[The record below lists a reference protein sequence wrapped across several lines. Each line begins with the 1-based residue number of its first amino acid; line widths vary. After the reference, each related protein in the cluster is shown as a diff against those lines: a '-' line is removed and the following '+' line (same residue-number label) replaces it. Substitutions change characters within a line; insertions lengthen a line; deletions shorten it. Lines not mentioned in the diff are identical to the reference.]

1 MGGNL
6 LTKGKRTKREKYIQI
21 EKEIRKYLDIEIG
34 SENYRIPRYY
44 KTKSTF
50 GDMDIIINSIYF
62 NKPKF
67 MQISFIE
74 RFINHFGIKDHKS
87 VGNVYSTVYEGLQ
100 VDFFHVD
107 INKLQTIAN
116 YMDFGIGNFIG
127 KLARTFNLKYGMD
140 GLSYVHRMRDSHDN
154 NEVYILSNYKKELNI
169 STDLEKIFKLFDL
182 DYNKWKIGFN
192 DKEDA
197 FNWIVSS
204 KYFSTYTYY
213 NQKPGTKKREKNRQE
228 FKDFISWLKT
238 NGIDRGFIFTS
249 DEARFDT
256 IKLIFPS
263 IDIEGFINDVTNEYN
278 KHKKIKESFN
288 GNTVTEIYPSLKG
301 KELGNFISKFKEYIT
316 TNYGEFNNYIINI
329 PKENIQKL
337 IKNYYNNHFIK

>member
-6 LTKGKRTKREKYIQI
+6 LTKGKRTKREKYLQI

-34 SENYRIPRYY
+34 SENYKIPRYY

-50 GDMDIIINSIYF
+50 GDMDILINSIYF

-67 MQISFIE
+67 MQISFID

-87 VGNVYSTVYEGLQ
+87 VGNVYSTVYEDLQ

-107 INKLQTIAN
+107 ISKLQTISN
-116 YMDFGIGNFIG
+116 YMDFGVGNFIG
-127 KLARTFNLKYGMD
+127 KLARTFNLKYGME
-140 GLSYVHRMRDSHDN
+140 GLSYVHRISD
-154 NEVYILSNYKKELNI
+154 SNYKKELNI

-182 DYNKWKIGFN
+182 DYNKWKTGFN

-197 FNWIVSS
+197 FNWITSS
-204 KYFSTYTYY
+204 KYFSTHTYY

-228 FKDFISWLKT
+228 FKDFISWLKS
-238 NGIDRGFIFTS
+238 NEIDRGFLFTS

-256 IKLIFPS
+256 IRLIFPN
-263 IDIEGFINDVTNEYN
+263 IDIQSFINDVTNEYN
-278 KHKKIKESFN
+278 KHMKIKESFN
-288 GNTVTEIYPSLKG
+288 GNTVTELYPNLKG

-316 TNYGEFNNYIINI
+316 NNYGDFNNYIINM
-329 PKENIQKL
+329 PKEYIQNL
-337 IKNYYNNHFIK
+337 IRTYYTNHFSK